1 MAILMNLKSLVCL
14 QLGFKLPLANI
25 SSLEKYHTMNRLL
38 SNVSVKMGLTLVLG
52 IFSLL
57 IIIIAFLGYQAGEEG
72 SSSLREVDRGA
83 DQMRSV
89 NRGQLSIANAQLFY
103 VNSYVAAYEGDARAA
118 SDYLTEAQEMQQQ
131 AQEYFSQFESIA
143 IQTPLVETLM
153 TSFQSL
159 IEQGVR
165 PQEVALAEG
174 DEEQFRNSREAASDL
189 NQQFIE
195 ASTAYND
202 YMADQNGL
210 MVVDYERDMQLIGY
224 IDIAVLIFAALM
236 VLFVRIAMVG
246 SIVKPLNEAV
256 AHFERIAQ
264 NDLSGKVRDRG
275 RNEIGKLF
283 SAMQH
288 MQSNLVKTVTEV
300 RNSSGSIH
308 IGAREIASGNADL
321 SSRTEQQAAS
331 LQETAASMEQL
342 TTTVKQ
348 NADNARHAT
357 QLAQDAST
365 TASSGGEV
373 VEKVITTMH
382 GISDSSQ
389 KVSDIISVIDSIAFQ
404 TNILALNASVEA
416 ARAGEQG
423 RGFAVVASEVRNLA
437 SRSADAAKE
446 IKALIEASS
455 TQVKE
460 GSVLVESAGKTMSE
474 VVASV
479 RRVTDI
485 MDEISAA
492 SQEQSSGIEQVNQ
505 AVAQMDEVTQQNA
518 ALVQEASSA
527 ASSLEEQA
535 ARLES
540 VVSAFRL
547 VEGESRT
554 QHAPLTSPQT
564 QPALLRPATQGGGK
578 SKAAASADQ
587 EWEEF

>member
-1 MAILMNLKSLVCL
+1 
-14 QLGFKLPLANI
+14 
-25 SSLEKYHTMNRLL
+25 MNRLL
-38 SNVSVKMGLTLVLG
+38 SNVSVKMSLTLMLA
-52 IFSLL
+52 IFSIL
-57 IIIIAFLGYQAGEEG
+57 ILIIAFLGHRAGEEG
-72 SSSLREVDRGA
+72 SASLEKLDVSADRTLALG
-83 DQMRSV
+83 RS
-89 NRGQLSIANAQLFY
+89 QQSTAYTQLFY
-103 VNSYVAAYEGDARAA
+103 INSFDAAQKGDTSSARA
-118 SDYLTEAQEMQQQ
+118 YVERAQTNQQ
-131 AQEYFSQFESIA
+131 AAQDYFAEFEATSPSSALAETVIA
-143 IQTPLVETLM
+143 NFETLM
-153 TSFQSL
+153 QRGIIPLSEIVQTGN
-159 IEQGVR
+159 E
-165 PQEVALAEG
+165 A
-174 DEEQFRNSREAASDL
+174 QFSAARSTVSDL
-189 NQQFIE
+189 NEQLIG
-195 ASTAYND
+195 AVIAYND
-202 YMADQNGL
+202 YAAEQNHL
-210 MVVDYERDMQLIGY
+210 MVTEYESDMQLIGY
-224 IDIAVLIFAALM
+224 IDIAVLLVAALI

-256 AHFERIAQ
+256 LHFERIAK
-264 NDLSGKVRDRG
+264 NDLSGKVSDRG

-288 MQSNLVKTVTEV
+288 MQSGLAKTVSEV
-300 RNSSGSIH
+300 RDSSGSIH

-342 TTTVKQ
+342 TATVKQ
-348 NADNARHAT
+348 NADNARQAS
-357 QLAQDAST
+357 QLANDASS
-365 TASSGGEV
+365 TASNGGEV

-382 GISDSSQ
+382 GISSSSQ
-389 KVSDIISVIDSIAFQ
+389 KVADIISVIDSIAFQ

-446 IKALIEASS
+446 IKALIDASS

-460 GSVLVESAGKTMSE
+460 GSALVESAGETMRE

-547 VEGESRT
+547 AEGETRT
-554 QHAPLTSPQT
+554 QQAPLTSSRHSLQHSSQHSSQ
-564 QPALLRPATQGGGK
+564 QPLLRPASRTQASSQAK
-578 SKAAASADQ
+578 SSVEDD
-587 EWEEF
+587 WEAF

>member
-1 MAILMNLKSLVCL
+1 
-14 QLGFKLPLANI
+14 
-25 SSLEKYHTMNRLL
+25 
-38 SNVSVKMGLTLVLG
+38 
-52 IFSLL
+52 
-57 IIIIAFLGYQAGEEG
+57 
-72 SSSLREVDRGA
+72 
-83 DQMRSV
+83 MRTV
-89 NRGQLSIANAQLFY
+89 NRGQLAIANAQLFY
-103 VNSYVAAYEGDARAA
+103 VNSFVADYEGAASSARDYLIAAQGMQEDAR
-118 SDYLTEAQEMQQQ
+118 
-131 AQEYFSQFESIA
+131 EYFSAFESMA
-143 IQTPLVETLM
+143 IQTVLVETLM
-153 TSFQSL
+153 ASFQRL
-159 IEQGVR
+159 MEQGLM
-165 PQEVALAEG
+165 PQEAALVAG
-174 DEEQFRNSREAASDL
+174 DADAFRNARETASDL

-202 YMADQNGL
+202 FMAEQNGL
-210 MVVDYERDMQLIGY
+210 MIVDYESDMQLIAY
-224 IDIAVLIFAALM
+224 IDIAVLIIAALI

-264 NDLSGKVRDRG
+264 NDLSGKVSDRG

-283 SAMQH
+283 SAMQY
-288 MQSNLVKTVTEV
+288 MQSNLAKTVSEV

-321 SSRTEQQAAS
+321 SSRTEQQASS

-342 TTTVKQ
+342 TATVKQ
-348 NADNARHAT
+348 NADNARQAS
-357 QLAQDAST
+357 QLANDASS
-365 TASSGGEV
+365 TASNGGEV
-373 VEKVITTMH
+373 VDKVITTMH
-382 GISDSSQ
+382 GISESSQ
-389 KVSDIISVIDSIAFQ
+389 KVTDIISVIDSIAFQ

-455 TQVKE
+455 NQVKE
-460 GSVLVESAGKTMSE
+460 GSALVESAGTTMRD
-474 VVASV
+474 VVSSV

-518 ALVQEASSA
+518 ALVQQASSA

-547 VEGESRT
+547 AEGESRT

-564 QPALLRPATQGGGK
+564 HPALVRPGNQVGK
-578 SKAAASADQ
+578 RPKAAVNTDQ

>member
-1 MAILMNLKSLVCL
+1 MNRMLS
-14 QLGFKLPLANI
+14 NI
-25 SSLEKYHTMNRLL
+25 SI
-38 SNVSVKMGLTLVLG
+38 KMSLTLVLA
-52 IFSLL
+52 IFGLL
-57 IIIIAFLGYQAGEEG
+57 IIIIAFLGYRGGEEG
-72 SSSLREVDRGA
+72 STSLEELDRSA
-83 DQMRSV
+83 DRTLALGRSQ
-89 NRGQLSIANAQLFY
+89 RSIAYAQLFY
-103 VNSYVAAYEGDARAA
+103 INSFDATEKGDTRAA
-118 SDYLTEAQEMQQQ
+118 RDYLDRAQTNQQ
-131 AQEYFSQFESIA
+131 AAQDYFSAFEATGPS
-143 IQTPLVETLM
+143 
-153 TSFQSL
+153 S
-159 IEQGVR
+159 
-165 PQEVALAEG
+165 ALAETVIANFNNLMQQAILPLSEILQTG
-174 DEEQFRNSREAASDL
+174 NEAQFNAARSTVSDL
-189 NQQFIE
+189 NEQLIE
-195 ASTAYND
+195 AVIAYND
-202 YMADQNGL
+202 HIAEQNSL
-210 MVVDYERDMQLIGY
+210 MVADYESDMQLIGY
-224 IDIAVLIFAALM
+224 IDLAMLLIAALM
-236 VLFVRIAMVG
+236 ILFVRIAMVG

-264 NDLSGKVRDRG
+264 NDLSGKVSDRG

-288 MQSNLVKTVTEV
+288 MQSNLAKTVSEV
-300 RNSSGSIH
+300 RDSSGSIH

-342 TTTVKQ
+342 TATVKQ
-348 NADNARHAT
+348 NADNARQAS
-357 QLAQDAST
+357 QLANDASS
-365 TASSGGEV
+365 TASNGGEV

-382 GISDSSQ
+382 GINDSSQ
-389 KVSDIISVIDSIAFQ
+389 KVADIISVIDSIAFQ

-446 IKALIEASS
+446 IKALIDASS

-460 GSVLVESAGKTMSE
+460 GSALVESAGETMRN
-474 VVASV
+474 VVSSV

-547 VEGESRT
+547 AEDGSPT
-554 QHAPLTSPQT
+554 QHAPLISPQQSPQR
-564 QPALLRPATQGGGK
+564 QPALVRPAPRSQ
-578 SKAAASADQ
+578 KAHGADQ
-587 EWEEF
+587 DWEAF

>member
-1 MAILMNLKSLVCL
+1 MSRV
-14 QLGFKLPLANI
+14 
-25 SSLEKYHTMNRLL
+25 L
-38 SNVSVKMGLTLVLG
+38 SNISVKMSLTLVLA
-52 IFSLL
+52 IFTLL
-57 IIIIAFLGYQAGEEG
+57 IIIIAFLGYRAGEEG
-72 SSSLREVDRGA
+72 STSLGEVDRGA
-83 DQMRSV
+83 DQMRTV
-89 NRGQLSIANAQLFY
+89 NQSQLSVANAQLFY
-103 VNSYVAAYEGDARAA
+103 VNSFVAAYEGKA
-118 SDYLTEAQEMQQQ
+118 SLALDYLDQ
-131 AQEYFSQFESIA
+131 AQTFQEAAQGYFSTYES
-143 IQTPLVETLM
+143 TN
-153 TSFQSL
+153 
-159 IEQGVR
+159 
-165 PQEVALAEG
+165 PQAALAEPLSTTFHSLIQQGLMPQQAALEAG
-174 DEEQFRNSREAASDL
+174 DDAQFRSARGVASDL
-189 NQQFIE
+189 NQQFIA
-195 ASTAYND
+195 ASTAYNN
-202 YMADQNGL
+202 YMAEQNKL
-210 MVVDYERDMQLIGY
+210 MVADYESDMQLIGY
-224 IDIAVLIFAALM
+224 IDLAVLLIAALM
-236 VLFVRIAMVG
+236 ILFVRIAMVG
-246 SIVKPLNEAV
+246 SIVNPLNEAV

-264 NDLSGKVRDRG
+264 NDLSGKVSDRG

-288 MQSNLVKTVTEV
+288 MQSNLAKTVFEV
-300 RNSSGSIH
+300 RNGSGSIH

-342 TTTVKQ
+342 TATVRQ
-348 NADNARHAT
+348 NADNARQAT
-357 QLAQDAST
+357 QLANDASS

-389 KVSDIISVIDSIAFQ
+389 KVADIITVIDSIAFQ

-460 GSVLVESAGKTMSE
+460 GSALVESAGTTMRD
-474 VVASV
+474 VVSSV

-518 ALVQEASSA
+518 ALVQQASSA

-547 VEGESRT
+547 AEGESRT
-554 QHAPLTSPQT
+554 QHAPLTSIQHSLQHSSQQP
-564 QPALLRPATQGGGK
+564 PALMRPAPRSQT
-578 SKAAASADQ
+578 SNKAASSAEDD
-587 EWEEF
+587 WEAF

>member
-1 MAILMNLKSLVCL
+1 
-14 QLGFKLPLANI
+14 
-25 SSLEKYHTMNRLL
+25 MNRLL
-38 SNVSVKMGLTLVLG
+38 NNVSVKIGLTLVLA
-52 IFSLL
+52 IFTIL
-57 IIIIAFLGYQAGEEG
+57 IIIIALLGHRAGEEG
-72 SSSLREVDRGA
+72 STSINEVESEA
-83 DQMRSV
+83 DQTVAIKQS
-89 NRGQLSIANAQLFY
+89 QLSVANAQLSY
-103 VNSYVAAYEGDARAA
+103 VNSYVSAYEGEARAA
-118 SDYLTEAQEMQQQ
+118 RNYLDSAREMKQEAL
-131 AQEYFSQFESIA
+131 AYFSEFESYGVDSELA
-143 IQTPLVETLM
+143 ETVSSNFYSLVEEGLTPLEA
-153 TSFQSL
+153 SL
-159 IEQGVR
+159 E
-165 PQEVALAEG
+165 EG
-174 DEEQFRNSREAASDL
+174 DDAEFRRVREVSSDL
-189 NQQFIE
+189 NQQFVE
-195 ASTAYND
+195 SATVYND
-202 YMADQNGL
+202 HLAESRNQ
-210 MVVDYERDMQLIGY
+210 MVENFERDMQLIGY
-224 IDIAVLIFAALM
+224 IDIAVLILAALI
-236 VLFVRIAMVG
+236 VLFVRIAMVRA
-246 SIVKPLNEAV
+246 IVNPLNEAV
-256 AHFERIAQ
+256 GHFERIAQ
-264 NDLSGKVRDRG
+264 NDLSGKVDSRG

-373 VEKVITTMH
+373 VERVITTMH
-382 GISDSSQ
+382 GISDSSK
-389 KVSDIISVIDSIAFQ
+389 KVTDIISVIDSIAFQ

-460 GSVLVESAGKTMSE
+460 GSVLVENAGETMRE
-474 VVASV
+474 VVSSV

-505 AVAQMDEVTQQNA
+505 AVSQMDEVTQQNA

-527 ASSLEEQA
+527 ASSLEDQA
-535 ARLES
+535 AKLES

-547 VEGESRT
+547 AEGESRT
-554 QHAPLTSPQT
+554 QHAPLAAPQT
-564 QPALLRPATQGGGK
+564 QPALRQPAAGG
-578 SKAAASADQ
+578 SQQTKAGEAADQ
-587 EWEEF
+587 DWEEF

>member
-1 MAILMNLKSLVCL
+1 
-14 QLGFKLPLANI
+14 
-25 SSLEKYHTMNRLL
+25 MNRIL
-38 SNVSVKMGLTLVLG
+38 SNVSVKLSLTFVLA
-52 IFSLL
+52 IFALL
-57 IIIIAFLGYQAGEEG
+57 IIVIAFLGYRGGEEG
-72 SSSLREVDRGA
+72 SSSLREVDRAA
-83 DQMRSV
+83 DQMRTV
-89 NRGQLSIANAQLFY
+89 NRGQMAIANAQLFY
-103 VNSYVAAYEGDARAA
+103 VNSFVATYEGDASAA
-118 SDYLTEAQEMQQQ
+118 RDYLIEAQGMQQQ
-131 AQEYFSQFESIA
+131 AQEYFSEFESIA

-153 TSFQSL
+153 AGFQSL
-159 IEQGVR
+159 MEQGLM
-165 PQEVALAEG
+165 PQEVALVEG
-174 DEEQFRNSREAASDL
+174 DEEQFRNARETASDL

-202 YMADQNGL
+202 YMAAQNGL
-210 MVVDYERDMQLIGY
+210 MIAEYENDMQLIGY

-256 AHFERIAQ
+256 AHFERISQ
-264 NDLSGKVRDRG
+264 NDLSGKIRDRG
-275 RNEIGKLF
+275 QNEIGKLF
-283 SAMQH
+283 SAMQY
-288 MQSNLVKTVTEV
+288 MQSGLAKTVSEV
-300 RNSSGSIH
+300 RDSSGSIH

-348 NADNARHAT
+348 NADNARQAS
-357 QLAQDAST
+357 QLANDASS
-365 TASSGGEV
+365 TAVQGGEV
-373 VEKVITTMH
+373 VGQVITTMH

-389 KVSDIISVIDSIAFQ
+389 KVTDIISVIDSIAFQ

-460 GSVLVESAGKTMSE
+460 GSVLVESAGETMRE
-474 VVASV
+474 VVSSV

-540 VVSAFRL
+540 VVSTFRL
-547 VEGESRT
+547 AEGSHPT
-554 QHAPLTSPQT
+554 QHAPLSSPQQSLQSSPRQQT
-564 QPALLRPATQGGGK
+564 ALMRLAPSKTAT
-578 SKAAASADQ
+578 SAEDD
-587 EWEEF
+587 WEAF

>member
-1 MAILMNLKSLVCL
+1 MLS
-14 QLGFKLPLANI
+14 NI
-25 SSLEKYHTMNRLL
+25 SI
-38 SNVSVKMGLTLVLG
+38 KMSLTLVLV

-57 IIIIAFLGYQAGEEG
+57 IIIIAFLGYRGGEEG
-72 SSSLREVDRGA
+72 SLSLREVDRAA

-89 NRGQLSIANAQLFY
+89 NRGQLSVANAQLFY
-103 VNSYVAAYEGDARAA
+103 VNSYVAAYEGDNRAA
-118 SDYLTEAQEMQQQ
+118 RDYLTEAQEMYRA

-143 IQTPLVETLM
+143 VQTPLVETLLAD
-153 TSFQSL
+153 FQNL
-159 IEQGVR
+159 TEQGLL
-165 PQEVALAEG
+165 PQEVALAAG
-174 DEEQFRNSREAASDL
+174 DEDQFRSARETASDL

-195 ASTAYND
+195 AGTAYND
-202 YMADQNGL
+202 YMAQQNRL
-210 MVVDYERDMQLIGY
+210 MIADYESDMQLIGY
-224 IDIAVLIFAALM
+224 IDIAVLILAALM

-256 AHFERIAQ
+256 AHFQRIAQ
-264 NDLSGKVRDRG
+264 NDLSGQVNDRG

-283 SAMQH
+283 SAMQD
-288 MQSNLVKTVTEV
+288 MQSGLAKTVLEV

-342 TTTVKQ
+342 TATVKQ
-348 NADNARHAT
+348 NADNARQAS
-357 QLAQDAST
+357 QLANDASS
-365 TASSGGEV
+365 TASNGGDV
-373 VEKVITTMH
+373 VERVISTMH
-382 GISDSSQ
+382 GISGSSQ

-446 IKALIEASS
+446 IKTLIEASS

-460 GSVLVESAGKTMSE
+460 GSVLVESAGETMRE

-547 VEGESRT
+547 AEDGSPT
-554 QHAPLTSPQT
+554 QHAPRTSPQQFLQQSPQR
-564 QPALLRPATQGGGK
+564 QPALVRPAPRSQ
-578 SKAAASADQ
+578 KANSADQ
-587 EWEEF
+587 DWEAF